1 MKINEIKSE
10 ADFNNFKNGKNG
22 AVLFTEVL
30 TYLLIHANTGHEC
43 SCDNYQL
50 PTAEEIMNAP
60 DTLTLSTKAERA
72 ANANRRQ
79 NKKA

>member
-10 ADFNNFKNGKNG
+10 ADFNIYKNGKNG

-30 TYLLIHANTGHEC
+30 SYLLAHVNSCGCSKET
-43 SCDNYQL
+43 SCDSTPEPKEPI
-50 PTAEEIMNAP
+50 PTKSNRP
-60 DTLTLSTKAERA
+60 T
-72 ANANRRQ
+72 NANQRQ